1 MGLAGRTGEDCHCGL
16 TELTDPGHRPL
27 GNIRP
32 LPPLAPR
39 LPILG
44 EQRSGQRTMS
54 ARTHRG
60 PPENWAP
67 PFACLCCVSAVLGML
82 WSPVSLAFNLDVD
95 KLTVYSGPEG
105 SYFGYSLDFYIP
117 DARTAS
123 VLVGAPKAN
132 TSQPDIVEGGAVYY
146 CPWPA
151 ERSAQCKQIPFD
163 TTNNRKIRVNGTKEP
178 IEFKSNQWFG
188 ATVRA
193 HKGKVVAC
201 APLYHWRTL
210 KPNPAKDPVGTCY
223 VAIQNFSAYA
233 EHSPCRN
240 SNADPEGQ
248 GYCQAGFS
256 LDFYKNGDLIV
267 GGPGSFYWQGQVI
280 TVSVADIIANYSFKD
295 ILRKLAAEKQTD
307 VAPASYDDSYLGYSV
322 AAGEF
327 TGDSQQELVAGIPR
341 GAQNFGYV
349 SIINSTDM
357 TFIHNFT
364 GEQMASYFGYTV
376 VVSDVNNDGMDD
388 ILVGAPLFMER
399 EFESNPREV
408 GQVYLYLQVSAL
420 LFQDPQVLT
429 GTETFGR
436 FGSSV
441 AHLGDLNQDGYNDI
455 AIGVPFAGKDQRGKV
470 LIYNGNARGLH
481 SKPSQVLQGIWGSQ
495 TIPSGFG
502 FSLRGDADIDKN
514 DYPDLLVGAFGE
526 GKVAVYR
533 ARPVVTVDAQ
543 LLLHPMIINLENK
556 TCQIPEFPTPVAC
569 FSLRVCA
576 SIAGQS
582 ISNTVALMAEVQLD
596 FLKQKGAIKRTLFL
610 HNHQSH
616 LIFPFVMRQQKS
628 LHCQDFMVYLRDETE
643 FRDKLSPINISLN
656 YSLDDSTFEDG
667 LEVKPIL
674 NHYRENAVT
683 EQAHILVDCGEDN
696 LCVPDLRLS
705 ARPDK
710 QQIIIGDENHLMLII
725 NARNEGEGAYEAE
738 LFVMIPEEADYVG
751 IERNNK
757 GLRLLSCE
765 YKMENVTR
773 MVVCDLGNPMVTGTN
788 FSLGLRF
795 AVPRLE
801 KTNMSINFDLQI
813 RSSNKDNPDSNF
825 VSVQIN
831 VTAVAQVEIRG
842 VSHPPQIVLPIHNWE
857 PTEEPHKEE
866 EVGPLVEHIYELHNI
881 GPSTISDSILEVGWP
896 FSAREEFLLYVFH
909 LQTLGPLQCQ
919 TNPEINPQDIKPAA
933 SPEDTPELSAF
944 LRNATIP
951 HLVRKRD
958 VPVVQPHRQSPAKIL
973 NCTNIDCLQIS
984 CAVGRLGG
992 GESAVLKVRSRLW
1005 AHTFLQRK
1013 NDPYALASLV
1023 SFEVK
1028 KIPYK
1033 EQPAKLPAGS
1043 TAIKTSVIW
1052 ATPNVSFSIP
1062 LWVIILAILL
1072 GLLVLAILTLAL
1084 WKCGFFDRAR
1094 PPQDEM
1100 TDREQLTSDKTPEA

>member
-1 MGLAGRTGEDCHCGL
+1 
-16 TELTDPGHRPL
+16 
-27 GNIRP
+27 
-32 LPPLAPR
+32 
-39 LPILG
+39 
-44 EQRSGQRTMS
+44 MS

-240 SNADPEGQ
+240 SNVDPEGQ

-327 TGDSQQELVAGIPR
+327 TGDSLQELVAGIPR

-357 TFIHNFT
+357 TFIQNFT

-643 FRDKLSPINISLN
+643 FRDKLSPINVSLN

-674 NHYRENAVT
+674 NHYRENVVT

-710 QQIIIGDENHLMLII
+710 QEIIIGDENHLMLII

-857 PTEEPHKEE
+857 PAEEPHKEE

>member
-1 MGLAGRTGEDCHCGL
+1 
-16 TELTDPGHRPL
+16 
-27 GNIRP
+27 
-32 LPPLAPR
+32 
-39 LPILG
+39 
-44 EQRSGQRTMS
+44 
-54 ARTHRG
+54 
-60 PPENWAP
+60 
-67 PFACLCCVSAVLGML
+67 ML
-82 WSPVSLAFNLDVD
+82 WSPASLAFNLDVD
-95 KLTVYSGPEG
+95 KLTVYTGPEG

-151 ERSAQCKQIPFD
+151 EGSAQCKQIPFD

-178 IEFKSNQWFG
+178 VEFKSNQWFG
-188 ATVRA
+188 ATVRS

-223 VAIQNFSAYA
+223 VAVQNFSAYA

-280 TVSVADIIANYSFKD
+280 TVSIADIIANYSFKD
-295 ILRKLAAEKQTD
+295 ILRKLAGEKQTD

-357 TFIHNFT
+357 TFIQNFT

-388 ILVGAPLFMER
+388 ILIGAPLFMDR

-470 LIYNGNARGLH
+470 LIYNGNPKGLH
-481 SKPSQVLQGIWGSQ
+481 TKPSQVLQGMWDSQ

-514 DYPDLLVGAFGE
+514 DYPDLLVGAFGK

-543 LLLHPMIINLENK
+543 LLLHPVIINLENK

-569 FSLRVCA
+569 LTLRVCA

-582 ISNTVALMAEVQLD
+582 ISNTIVLVAEVQLD
-596 FLKQKGAIKRTLFL
+596 FLKQKGAVKRTLFL
-610 HNHQSH
+610 RNHQSH
-616 LIFPFVMRQQKS
+616 LTFPIVMAQQKS
-628 LHCQDFMVYLRDETE
+628 PHCRDFIVYLRDETE

-656 YSLDDSTFEDG
+656 YSLDDSTFKDG

-674 NHYRENAVT
+674 NHYRDNVVT
-683 EQAHILVDCGEDN
+683 EQ
-696 LCVPDLRLS
+696 
-705 ARPDK
+705 
-710 QQIIIGDENHLMLII
+710 
-725 NARNEGEGAYEAE
+725 
-738 LFVMIPEEADYVG
+738 
-751 IERNNK
+751 
-757 GLRLLSCE
+757 
-765 YKMENVTR
+765 
-773 MVVCDLGNPMVTGTN
+773 
-788 FSLGLRF
+788 
-795 AVPRLE
+795 
-801 KTNMSINFDLQI
+801 
-813 RSSNKDNPDSNF
+813 
-825 VSVQIN
+825 
-831 VTAVAQVEIRG
+831 
-842 VSHPPQIVLPIHNWE
+842 
-857 PTEEPHKEE
+857 
-866 EVGPLVEHIYELHNI
+866 
-881 GPSTISDSILEVGWP
+881 
-896 FSAREEFLLYVFH
+896 
-909 LQTLGPLQCQ
+909 
-919 TNPEINPQDIKPAA
+919 
-933 SPEDTPELSAF
+933 
-944 LRNATIP
+944 
-951 HLVRKRD
+951 
-958 VPVVQPHRQSPAKIL
+958 
-973 NCTNIDCLQIS
+973 
-984 CAVGRLGG
+984 
-992 GESAVLKVRSRLW
+992 
-1005 AHTFLQRK
+1005 
-1013 NDPYALASLV
+1013 
-1023 SFEVK
+1023 
-1028 KIPYK
+1028 
-1033 EQPAKLPAGS
+1033 
-1043 TAIKTSVIW
+1043 
-1052 ATPNVSFSIP
+1052 
-1062 LWVIILAILL
+1062 
-1072 GLLVLAILTLAL
+1072 
-1084 WKCGFFDRAR
+1084 
-1094 PPQDEM
+1094 
-1100 TDREQLTSDKTPEA
+1100 

>member
-1 MGLAGRTGEDCHCGL
+1 
-16 TELTDPGHRPL
+16 
-27 GNIRP
+27 
-32 LPPLAPR
+32 
-39 LPILG
+39 
-44 EQRSGQRTMS
+44 
-54 ARTHRG
+54 
-60 PPENWAP
+60 
-67 PFACLCCVSAVLGML
+67 ML

-495 TIPSGFG
+495 SIPSGFG

-674 NHYRENAVT
+674 NHYRENVVT

-710 QQIIIGDENHLMLII
+710 EQIIIGDENHLMLII

-738 LFVMIPEEADYVG
+738 LFVMIPKEADYVG

-857 PTEEPHKEE
+857 PAEEPHKEE

>member
-1 MGLAGRTGEDCHCGL
+1 
-16 TELTDPGHRPL
+16 PV
-27 GNIRP
+27 
-32 LPPLAPR
+32 PPP
-39 LPILG
+39 
-44 EQRSGQRTMS
+44 S
-54 ARTHRG
+54 RG
-60 PPENWAP
+60 PVPLQPPAP
-67 PFACLCCVSAVLGML
+67 SLPCHAGCALSDFLQPFC
-82 WSPVSLAFNLDVD
+82 
-95 KLTVYSGPEG
+95 
-105 SYFGYSLDFYIP
+105 
-117 DARTAS
+117 RAS

-151 ERSAQCKQIPFD
+151 EGSAQCRQIPFD

-188 ATVRA
+188 ATVKA

-210 KPNPAKDPVGTCY
+210 KPTPEKDPVGTCY

-233 EHSPCRN
+233 EFSPCRN

-256 LDFYKNGDLIV
+256 LDFYKNGDLIL

-280 TVSVADIIANYSFKD
+280 TASVADIIANYSFKD
-295 ILRKLAAEKQTD
+295 ILRKLAGEKQTE
-307 VAPASYDDSYLGYSV
+307 VAPASYDDSYL
-322 AAGEF
+322 
-327 TGDSQQELVAGIPR
+327 ELVAGVPR

-357 TFIHNFT
+357 TFIQNFT

-376 VVSDVNNDGMDD
+376 VISDVNSDGLDD
-388 ILVGAPLFMER
+388 VLVGAPLFMER

-408 GQVYLYLQVSAL
+408 GQIYLYLQVSSL
-420 LFQDPQVLT
+420 LFRDPQILT

-436 FGSSV
+436 FGSAM

-470 LIYNGNARGLH
+470 LIYNGNKGGLNT
-481 SKPSQVLQGIWGSQ
+481 KPSQVLQGVWASQ
-495 TIPSGFG
+495 AVPSGFG
-502 FSLRGDADIDKN
+502 FTLRGDSDIDKN
-514 DYPDLLVGAFGE
+514 DYPDLIVGAFGT

-533 ARPVVTVDAQ
+533 ARPIVTVDAQ
-543 LLLHPMIINLENK
+543 LLLNPVIINLENK
-556 TCQIPEFPTPVAC
+556 TCQIPDSMTSTAC

-576 SIAGQS
+576 SVRGQS
-582 ISNTVALMAEVQLD
+582 ISNTIVLMAEVQLD
-596 FLKQKGAIKRTLFL
+596 SLKQKGAIKRTLFL
-610 HNHQSH
+610 DNHQAH
-616 LIFPFVMRQQKS
+616 RVFPLVIKQQKS
-628 LHCQDFMVYLRDETE
+628 HQCQDFIVYLRDETE

-656 YSLDDSTFEDG
+656 YSLDESTFKEG

-674 NHYRENAVT
+674 NYYRENVVS

-696 LCVPDLRLS
+696 LCVPDLKLS

-710 QQIIIGDENHLMLII
+710 HQVIIGDENHLMLII

-757 GLRLLSCE
+757 GFRPLSCE

-773 MVVCDLGNPMVTGTN
+773 MVVCDLGNPMVSGTN
-788 FSLGLRF
+788 YSLGLRF

-813 RSSNKDNPDSNF
+813 RSSNKDNPDSNS
-825 VSVQIN
+825 VSLQIN
-831 VTAVAQVEIRG
+831 ITAVAQVEIRG

-857 PTEEPHKEE
+857 PEEEPRKEE

-881 GPSTISDSILEVGWP
+881 GPSTISDTILEVGWP
-896 FSAREEFLLYVFH
+896 FSARDEFLLYIFH
-909 LQTLGPLQCQ
+909 IQTLGPLQCQ
-919 TNPEINPQDIKPAA
+919 TNPDINPQDLKPAA

-944 LRNATIP
+944 LRNSTIP
-951 HLVRKRD
+951 HLVRRRD
-958 VPVVQPHRQSPAKIL
+958 VPVVEFHRQSPAKIL
-973 NCTNIDCLQIS
+973 NCTNIECLQIS
-984 CAVGRLGG
+984 CAVGRLEG

-1023 SFEVK
+1023 FFEVK
-1028 KIPYK
+1028 KMPYK
-1033 EQPAKLPAGS
+1033 DRPAKLPEGS
-1043 TAIKTSVIW
+1043 MAIKTSVIW

-1094 PPQDEM
+1094 PPQEDM
-1100 TDREQLTSDKTPEA
+1100 TDREQLTNDKTSEA

>member
-1 MGLAGRTGEDCHCGL
+1 
-16 TELTDPGHRPL
+16 
-27 GNIRP
+27 
-32 LPPLAPR
+32 
-39 LPILG
+39 
-44 EQRSGQRTMS
+44 MS
-54 ARTHRG
+54 AGTHRG
-60 PPENWAP
+60 SPGNRVPQ
-67 PFACLCCVSAVLGML
+67 FARLCCISAALVML

-95 KLTVYSGPEG
+95 KLTVYTGPEG

-151 ERSAQCKQIPFD
+151 EGSTQCKQIPFD

-280 TVSVADIIANYSFKD
+280 TVSIADIIANYSFKD
-295 ILRKLAAEKQTD
+295 ILRKLAGEKQTD
-307 VAPASYDDSYLGYSV
+307 VAPASYDDSYL
-322 AAGEF
+322 
-327 TGDSQQELVAGIPR
+327 ELVAGIPR

-357 TFIHNFT
+357 TFIQNFT

-376 VVSDVNNDGMDD
+376 VVSDVNNDGLDD
-388 ILVGAPLFMER
+388 ILVGAPLFMDR
-399 EFESNPREV
+399 EFESNPKEV

-429 GTETFGR
+429 GTEIFGR

-470 LIYNGNARGLH
+470 LIYNGNSKGLH
-481 SKPSQVLQGIWGSQ
+481 TRPSQVLQGIWESQ

-514 DYPDLLVGAFGE
+514 DYPDLLVGAFGK

-576 SIAGQS
+576 SVAGQS
-582 ISNTVALMAEVQLD
+582 ISNTIALVAEVQLD

-616 LIFPFVMRQQKS
+616 LTFPFVIKQQKS
-628 LHCQDFMVYLRDETE
+628 IHCQDFIVYLRDETE
-643 FRDKLSPINISLN
+643 FRDKLSPINVSLN
-656 YSLDDSTFEDG
+656 YSLDDSTFKDG

-674 NHYRENAVT
+674 NHYRDNVVT
-683 EQAHILVDCGEDN
+683 QQAHILVDCGEDN
-696 LCVPDLRLS
+696 LCVPDLKLS

-710 QQIIIGDENHLMLII
+710 HQIIIGDENHLMLII

-751 IERNNK
+751 IERNIK
-757 GLRLLSCE
+757 GLRPLSCE

-801 KTNMSINFDLQI
+801 KTNTSINFDLQV

-825 VSVQIN
+825 VSLHIN
-831 VTAVAQVEIRG
+831 ITAVAQVEIRG

-857 PTEEPHKEE
+857 PEEEPHKEE

-881 GPSTISDSILEVGWP
+881 GPSTISDTILEVGWP
-896 FSAREEFLLYVFH
+896 FSARDEFLLYIFH
-909 LQTLGPLQCQ
+909 LQTLGPLRCQ

-958 VPVVQPHRQSPAKIL
+958 VPVVQLHRQSPAKIL
-973 NCTNIDCLQIS
+973 NCTNIECLQIS

-1023 SFEVK
+1023 SFAVK
-1028 KIPYK
+1028 KMPYK
-1033 EQPAKLPAGS
+1033 DQPATLPTGS
-1043 TAIKTSVIW
+1043 IAIKTSVIW

>member
-1 MGLAGRTGEDCHCGL
+1 MSARARCGLAGSRAQ
-16 TELTDPGHRPL
+16 
-27 GNIRP
+27 
-32 LPPLAPR
+32 PLAP
-39 LPILG
+39 LWCF
-44 EQRSGQRTMS
+44 S
-54 ARTHRG
+54 A
-60 PPENWAP
+60 A
-67 PFACLCCVSAVLGML
+67 LGML
-82 WSPVSLAFNLDVD
+82 WSPVSQAFNLDVER
-95 KLTVYSGPEG
+95 LTVYSGPDD
-105 SYFGYSLDFYIP
+105 SYFGYAVDFYIP

-151 ERSAQCKQIPFD
+151 EGSAQCKQIPFD

-188 ATVRA
+188 AAVRA
-193 HKGKVVAC
+193 HRGNVVAC

-210 KPNPAKDPVGTCY
+210 KPTSEKDPVGTCY

-233 EHSPCRN
+233 EYSPCRN

-280 TVSVADIIANYSFKD
+280 TASIADIIANYSFKD
-295 ILRKLAAEKQTD
+295 ILRKLAREKQTD

-357 TFIHNFT
+357 TFIQNFT

-376 VVSDVNNDGMDD
+376 TVSDVNNDGMDD
-388 ILVGAPLFMER
+388 ILIGAPIFMER
-399 EFESNPREV
+399 EFESNPKEV
-408 GQVYLYLQVSAL
+408 GRVYLYLQSSPLIFRDA
-420 LFQDPQVLT
+420 QVLT
-429 GTETFGR
+429 GTKVFGR
-436 FGSSV
+436 FGSAV

-455 AIGVPFAGKDQRGKV
+455 AIGAPFAGKDQQGKV
-470 LIYNGNARGLH
+470 LIYNGNKDGLNI
-481 SKPSQVLQGIWGSQ
+481 KPSQILQGAWASQ
-495 TIPSGFG
+495 AVPSGFG
-502 FSLRGDADIDKN
+502 FTLRGDSDIDKN
-514 DYPDLLVGAFGE
+514 DYPDLLVGAFGT
-526 GKVAVYR
+526 GKVVVYR

-543 LLLHPMIINLENK
+543 LLLNPVIINLENK
-556 TCQIPEFPTPVAC
+556 TCQIPDSMTSVAC
-569 FSLRVCA
+569 FAVTVCA
-576 SIAGQS
+576 SVAGQS
-582 ISNTVALMAEVQLD
+582 ISNTIALTAEVQLD
-596 FLKQKGAIKRTLFL
+596 SLKQKGAIKRTLFL
-610 HNHQSH
+610 DNHQSH
-616 LIFPFVMRQQKS
+616 LIFPLVIRRQKALQ
-628 LHCQDFMVYLRDETE
+628 CQDLIVYLRDETE

-656 YSLDDSTFEDG
+656 YSLDESIFKEG
-667 LEVKPIL
+667 LAVKPIL
-674 NHYRENAVT
+674 NYYRVNAVS

-696 LCVPDLRLS
+696 ICIPVLKLS

-710 QQIIIGDENHLMLII
+710 DQVIIGDENHLMLII

-751 IERNNK
+751 IERSNK
-757 GLRLLSCE
+757 I
-765 YKMENVTR
+765 
-773 MVVCDLGNPMVTGTN
+773 
-788 FSLGLRF
+788 SLGLRF

-801 KTNMSINFDLQI
+801 KTNVSINFDLQI

-825 VSVQIN
+825 VSLQIN
-831 VTAVAQVEIRG
+831 ITAVAQVEIRG

-857 PTEEPHKEE
+857 PEEEPHREE
-866 EVGPLVEHIYELHNI
+866 EVGPLVEHIYEMHNT
-881 GPSTISDSILEVGWP
+881 GPSTISETLLEVGWP
-896 FSAREEFLLYVFH
+896 FSSRGEFLLYIFH
-909 LQTLGPLQCQ
+909 IQTLGPLRCQ
-919 TNPEINPQDIKPAA
+919 TNPDINPQDIKPAA
-933 SPEDTPELSAF
+933 SPEDTSELSAF
-944 LRNATIP
+944 LRNSTIP
-951 HLVRKRD
+951 HLVKKRD
-958 VPVVQPHRQSPAKIL
+958 VPVMELHRQSPAKIL
-973 NCTNIDCLQIS
+973 NCTNIKCLQIS
-984 CAVGRLGG
+984 CVVGRLEG
-992 GESAVLKVRSRLW
+992 GESAVLKIRSRLW
-1005 AHTFLQRK
+1005 AQTFLQRK
-1013 NDPYALASLV
+1013 NNPYSLASLV

-1028 KIPYK
+1028 KMPYK
-1033 EQPAKLPAGS
+1033 DQPVKLPRGS
-1043 TAIKTSVIW
+1043 MAIKTSVIW

-1094 PPQDEM
+1094 PPQDDT
-1100 TDREQLTSDKTPEA
+1100 TDREQLTNDKTPDA

>member
-1 MGLAGRTGEDCHCGL
+1 MSAGARRGPRGS
-16 TELTDPGHRPL
+16 RAQ
-27 GNIRP
+27 
-32 LPPLAPR
+32 PLAP
-39 LPILG
+39 L
-44 EQRSGQRTMS
+44 
-54 ARTHRG
+54 
-60 PPENWAP
+60 W
-67 PFACLCCVSAVLGML
+67 CVSAALGTML
-82 WSPVSLAFNLDVD
+82 WSPASQAFNLDVD
-95 KLTVYSGPEG
+95 KPTVYSGPEG
-105 SYFGYSLDFYIP
+105 SYFGYAVDFHTP

-151 ERSAQCKQIPFD
+151 EGSARCKQIPFD

-188 ATVRA
+188 ATVKA

-210 KPNPAKDPVGTCY
+210 KPTPAKDPVGTCY

-233 EHSPCRN
+233 EYSPCRN

-256 LDFYKNGDLIV
+256 LEFYKNGDLIV

-280 TVSVADIIANYSFKD
+280 TASIADIIANYSFKD
-295 ILRKLAAEKQTD
+295 ILRKLAGEKQTE
-307 VAPASYDDSYLGYSV
+307 VAPASYDDTYL
-322 AAGEF
+322 
-327 TGDSQQELVAGIPR
+327 ELVAGVPR

-357 TFIHNFT
+357 TFIQNFT

-376 VVSDVNNDGMDD
+376 IVSDVNNDGMDD

-408 GQVYLYLQVSAL
+408 GQIHLYLQVSS
-420 LFQDPQVLT
+420 LFFRDPQVLT

-436 FGSSV
+436 FGSAV

-470 LIYNGNARGLH
+470 LIYNGNKDGLNT
-481 SKPSQVLQGIWGSQ
+481 KPSQILQGVWASQ
-495 TIPSGFG
+495 AVPSGFG
-502 FSLRGDADIDKN
+502 FTLRGDSDIDKN
-514 DYPDLLVGAFGE
+514 DYPDLIVGAFGT

-533 ARPVVTVDAQ
+533 ARPVITVDAK

-556 TCQIPEFPTPVAC
+556 TCQIPDSMISAAC

-576 SIAGQS
+576 SVAGQS
-582 ISNTVALMAEVQLD
+582 IPNTIAMVAEVQLD
-596 FLKQKGAIKRTLFL
+596 SLKQKGAIKRTLFL
-610 HNHQSH
+610 NNHQSH
-616 LIFPFVMRQQKS
+616 HVFPLVIKRQKPLQ
-628 LHCQDFMVYLRDETE
+628 CQDFIVYLRDETE

-656 YSLDDSTFEDG
+656 YSLNESAFKEG
-667 LEVKPIL
+667 LGVKPIL
-674 NHYRENAVT
+674 NYYRENVVS

-696 LCVPDLRLS
+696 LCVPDLKLS

-710 QQIIIGDENHLMLII
+710 HQVIIGDENHLMLII

-757 GLRLLSCE
+757 ELRPLSCE

-773 MVVCDLGNPMVTGTN
+773 MVVCDLGNPMVAGTN
-788 FSLGLRF
+788 YSLGLRF

-801 KTNMSINFDLQI
+801 KTNMSINFNLQI

-825 VSVQIN
+825 VSLQIN
-831 VTAVAQVEIRG
+831 ITAVAQVEIRG
-842 VSHPPQIVLPIHNWE
+842 VSHPPQIVVPFHNWE
-857 PTEEPHKEE
+857 PEEEPRKEE

-881 GPSTISDSILEVGWP
+881 GPSAISDTILEVGWP
-896 FSAREEFLLYVFH
+896 FAARDEFLLYIFH
-909 LQTLGPLQCQ
+909 IQTLGPLQCQ
-919 TNPEINPQDIKPAA
+919 TNPDINPQDIKPAA
-933 SPEDTPELSAF
+933 SPDDTPELSAF
-944 LRNATIP
+944 LRNFTIP
-951 HLVRKRD
+951 HLIRKRD
-958 VPVVQPHRQSPAKIL
+958 APVFEFHRQSPAKIL
-973 NCTNIDCLQIS
+973 NCTNIECLQIS
-984 CAVGRLGG
+984 CAVGRLEG

-1005 AHTFLQRK
+1005 AQTFLQRK
-1013 NDPYALASLV
+1013 NDPYALVSLV

-1028 KIPYK
+1028 KMPYK
-1033 EQPAKLPAGS
+1033 DQPAKLPEGS
-1043 TAIKTSVIW
+1043 IAIKTSVIW
-1052 ATPNVSFSIP
+1052 ATPNVSFLIP

-1072 GLLVLAILTLAL
+1072 GLLVLALLTLAL

-1100 TDREQLTSDKTPEA
+1100 TDREQLTSNKTPEA

>member
-1 MGLAGRTGEDCHCGL
+1 
-16 TELTDPGHRPL
+16 
-27 GNIRP
+27 
-32 LPPLAPR
+32 
-39 LPILG
+39 
-44 EQRSGQRTMS
+44 MS
-54 ARTHRG
+54 AGTHRG
-60 PPENWAP
+60 SPGNRVPQ
-67 PFACLCCVSAVLGML
+67 FARLCCISAALVML

-95 KLTVYSGPEG
+95 KLTVYTGPEG

-151 ERSAQCKQIPFD
+151 EGSTQCKQIPFD

-280 TVSVADIIANYSFKD
+280 TVSIADIIANYSFKD
-295 ILRKLAAEKQTD
+295 ILRKLAGEKQTD
-307 VAPASYDDSYLGYSV
+307 VAPASYDDSYL
-322 AAGEF
+322 
-327 TGDSQQELVAGIPR
+327 ELVAGIPR

-357 TFIHNFT
+357 TFIQNFT

-376 VVSDVNNDGMDD
+376 VVSDVNNDGLDD
-388 ILVGAPLFMER
+388 ILVGAPLFMDR
-399 EFESNPREV
+399 EFESNPKEV

-470 LIYNGNARGLH
+470 LIYNGNSKGLH
-481 SKPSQVLQGIWGSQ
+481 TRPSQVLQGIWESQ

-514 DYPDLLVGAFGE
+514 DYPDLLVGAFGK

-576 SIAGQS
+576 SVAGQS
-582 ISNTVALMAEVQLD
+582 ISNTIALVAEVQLD

-616 LIFPFVMRQQKS
+616 LTFPFVIKQQKS
-628 LHCQDFMVYLRDETE
+628 IHCQDFIVYLRDETE
-643 FRDKLSPINISLN
+643 FRDKLSPINVSLN
-656 YSLDDSTFEDG
+656 YSLDDSTFKDG

-674 NHYRENAVT
+674 NHYRDNVVT
-683 EQAHILVDCGEDN
+683 QQAHILVDCGEDN
-696 LCVPDLRLS
+696 LCVPDLKLS

-710 QQIIIGDENHLMLII
+710 HQIIIGDENHLMLII

-751 IERNNK
+751 IERNIK
-757 GLRLLSCE
+757 GLRPLSCE

-801 KTNMSINFDLQI
+801 KTNTSINFDLQV

-825 VSVQIN
+825 VSLHIN
-831 VTAVAQVEIRG
+831 ITAVAQVEIRG

-857 PTEEPHKEE
+857 PEEEPHKEE

-881 GPSTISDSILEVGWP
+881 GPSTISDTILEVGWP
-896 FSAREEFLLYVFH
+896 FSARDEFLLYIFH
-909 LQTLGPLQCQ
+909 LQTLGPLRCQ

-958 VPVVQPHRQSPAKIL
+958 VPVVQLHRQSPAKIL
-973 NCTNIDCLQIS
+973 NCTNIECLQIS

-1023 SFEVK
+1023 SFAVK
-1028 KIPYK
+1028 KMPYK
-1033 EQPAKLPAGS
+1033 DQPATLPTGS
-1043 TAIKTSVIW
+1043 IAIKTSVIW

>member
-1 MGLAGRTGEDCHCGL
+1 MM
-16 TELTDPGHRPL
+16 
-27 GNIRP
+27 NI
-32 LPPLAPR
+32 
-39 LPILG
+39 
-44 EQRSGQRTMS
+44 
-54 ARTHRG
+54 
-60 PPENWAP
+60 
-67 PFACLCCVSAVLGML
+67 FV
-82 WSPVSLAFNLDVD
+82 
-95 KLTVYSGPEG
+95 
-105 SYFGYSLDFYIP
+105 
-117 DARTAS
+117 
-123 VLVGAPKAN
+123 
-132 TSQPDIVEGGAVYY
+132 
-146 CPWPA
+146 
-151 ERSAQCKQIPFD
+151 
-163 TTNNRKIRVNGTKEP
+163 
-178 IEFKSNQWFG
+178 
-188 ATVRA
+188 
-193 HKGKVVAC
+193 
-201 APLYHWRTL
+201 
-210 KPNPAKDPVGTCY
+210 
-223 VAIQNFSAYA
+223 
-233 EHSPCRN
+233 
-240 SNADPEGQ
+240 
-248 GYCQAGFS
+248 
-256 LDFYKNGDLIV
+256 
-267 GGPGSFYWQGQVI
+267 
-280 TVSVADIIANYSFKD
+280 
-295 ILRKLAAEKQTD
+295 
-307 VAPASYDDSYLGYSV
+307 
-322 AAGEF
+322 
-327 TGDSQQELVAGIPR
+327 
-341 GAQNFGYV
+341 
-349 SIINSTDM
+349 
-357 TFIHNFT
+357 
-364 GEQMASYFGYTV
+364 
-376 VVSDVNNDGMDD
+376 
-388 ILVGAPLFMER
+388 
-399 EFESNPREV
+399 
-408 GQVYLYLQVSAL
+408 
-420 LFQDPQVLT
+420 
-429 GTETFGR
+429 
-436 FGSSV
+436 
-441 AHLGDLNQDGYNDI
+441 
-455 AIGVPFAGKDQRGKV
+455 
-470 LIYNGNARGLH
+470 
-481 SKPSQVLQGIWGSQ
+481 
-495 TIPSGFG
+495 
-502 FSLRGDADIDKN
+502 
-514 DYPDLLVGAFGE
+514 DLLVGAFGK

-569 FSLRVCA
+569 FSVRVCA

-582 ISNTVALMAEVQLD
+582 ISNTIALLAEVQLD

-616 LIFPFVMRQQKS
+616 FTFPFVMKQQKS

-656 YSLDDSTFEDG
+656 YSLDDSTFKDS

-674 NHYRENAVT
+674 NHYRDNVVT

-696 LCVPDLRLS
+696 LCVPDLKLS

-710 QQIIIGDENHLMLII
+710 HQIIIGDENHLMLII

-738 LFVMIPEEADYVG
+738 LFVIIPEEADYVG

-757 GLRLLSCE
+757 GLRPLSCE

-825 VSVQIN
+825 ERVQIN
-831 VTAVAQVEIRG
+831 ITAIAQVEIRG

-857 PTEEPHKEE
+857 PEKKPHKEE

-881 GPSTISDSILEVGWP
+881 GPSTISDSILDVGWP
-896 FSAREEFLLYVFH
+896 FSARDEFLLYIFH

-958 VPVVQPHRQSPAKIL
+958 VPVVQLHRQSPARIL

-1005 AHTFLQRK
+1005 AHTFLKEISVEETSQEQLVKTLKRK
-1013 NDPYALASLV
+1013 NDHYALASLV

-1028 KIPYK
+1028 KMPYK

-1043 TAIKTSVIW
+1043 TAVKTSVIW

>member
-1 MGLAGRTGEDCHCGL
+1 
-16 TELTDPGHRPL
+16 
-27 GNIRP
+27 
-32 LPPLAPR
+32 
-39 LPILG
+39 
-44 EQRSGQRTMS
+44 MS
-54 ARTHRG
+54 AGTHRR
-60 PPENWAP
+60 PPGNRAP
-67 PFACLCCVSAVLGML
+67 PFARLCCVSAALWML
-82 WSPVSLAFNLDVD
+82 WSPASLAFNLDVD
-95 KLTVYSGPEG
+95 KLTVYTGPEG

-151 ERSAQCKQIPFD
+151 EGSAQCKQIPFD

-295 ILRKLAAEKQTD
+295 ILRKLAGEKQTD

-357 TFIHNFT
+357 TFIQNFT

-388 ILVGAPLFMER
+388 ILIGAPLFMDR

-455 AIGVPFAGKDQRGKV
+455 AIGVPFAGKDQRG
-470 LIYNGNARGLH
+470 
-481 SKPSQVLQGIWGSQ
+481 
-495 TIPSGFG
+495 
-502 FSLRGDADIDKN
+502 
-514 DYPDLLVGAFGE
+514 AFGK

-556 TCQIPEFPTPVAC
+556 TCLIPELPTPVAC

-582 ISNTVALMAEVQLD
+582 LSNTIALVAEVQLD

-616 LIFPFVMRQQKS
+616 LTFPIVMKQQKS
-628 LHCQDFMVYLRDETE
+628 PHCRDFIVYLRDETE

-656 YSLDDSTFEDG
+656 YSLDDSTFKDG

-674 NHYRENAVT
+674 NHYRDNVVT

-696 LCVPDLRLS
+696 LCVPDLKLS

-710 QQIIIGDENHLMLII
+710 HQIIIGDENHLMLII

-751 IERNNK
+751 VERNHK
-757 GLRLLSCE
+757 GLRPLSCE

-801 KTNMSINFDLQI
+801 KTNTSINFDLQV

-825 VSVQIN
+825 VSLQIN
-831 VTAVAQVEIRG
+831 ITAVAQVEIRG

-857 PTEEPHKEE
+857 PQEEPHKEE

-881 GPSTISDSILEVGWP
+881 GPSTISDTILEVGWP
-896 FSAREEFLLYVFH
+896 FSARDEFLLYIFH
-909 LQTLGPLQCQ
+909 LQTLGPLRCQ

-958 VPVVQPHRQSPAKIL
+958 VPVVQLHRQSPAKIL
-973 NCTNIDCLQIS
+973 NCTNIECLQIS
-984 CAVGRLGG
+984 CAVGQLAG

-1023 SFEVK
+1023 SFAVK
-1028 KIPYK
+1028 KMPYK
-1033 EQPAKLPAGS
+1033 DQPATLPTGS
-1043 TAIKTSVIW
+1043 IAIKTSVIW

>member
-1 MGLAGRTGEDCHCGL
+1 MSPRASCG
-16 TELTDPGHRPL
+16 
-27 GNIRP
+27 
-32 LPPLAPR
+32 PR
-39 LPILG
+39 G
-44 EQRSGQRTMS
+44 SR
-54 ARTHRG
+54 
-60 PPENWAP
+60 AP
-67 PFACLCCVSAVLGML
+67 PIASVCCAAAALGML
-82 WSPVSLAFNLDVD
+82 LWSSASQAFNLDVE

-105 SYFGYSLDFYIP
+105 SYFGYAVDFYIP
-117 DARTAS
+117 DAHTAS

-132 TSQPDIVEGGAVYY
+132 TSQPNIVEGGAVYY

-151 ERSAQCKQIPFD
+151 EGSAQCRQIPFD

-188 ATVRA
+188 ATVKA
-193 HKGKVVAC
+193 HRGKVVAC

-210 KPNPAKDPVGTCY
+210 KPTPEKDPVGTCY

-233 EHSPCRN
+233 EFSPCRN

-280 TVSVADIIANYSFKD
+280 TASVADIIANYSFKD
-295 ILRKLAAEKQTD
+295 ILRKLAGEKQTE

-327 TGDSQQELVAGIPR
+327 TGDSQQELVAGVPR

-357 TFIHNFT
+357 TFIQNFT

-376 VVSDVNNDGMDD
+376 VISDVNSDGLDD
-388 ILVGAPLFMER
+388 VLVGAPLFMER

-408 GQVYLYLQVSAL
+408 GQIYLYLQVSSL
-420 LFQDPQVLT
+420 LFRDPQILT

-436 FGSSV
+436 FGSAM

-455 AIGVPFAGKDQRGKV
+455 AISVPFAGKDQRGQV
-470 LIYNGNARGLH
+470 LIYNGNKGGLNT
-481 SKPSQVLQGIWGSQ
+481 KPSQVLQGVWASQ
-495 TIPSGFG
+495 AVPSGFG
-502 FSLRGDADIDKN
+502 FTLRGDSDIDKN
-514 DYPDLLVGAFGE
+514 DYPDLIVGAFGT

-543 LLLHPMIINLENK
+543 LLLNPVIISLENK
-556 TCQIPEFPTPVAC
+556 TCQIPDAMTSAAC

-576 SIAGQS
+576 SVRGQS
-582 ISNTVALMAEVQLD
+582 ISNTIVLMADVQLD
-596 FLKQKGAIKRTLFL
+596 SLKQKGAIKRTLFL
-610 HNHQSH
+610 DNHQAH
-616 LIFPFVMRQQKS
+616 RVFPLVIKRQKS
-628 LHCQDFMVYLRDETE
+628 HQCQDFIVYLRDETE

-656 YSLDDSTFEDG
+656 YSLDESTFKEG

-674 NHYRENAVT
+674 NYYRENVVS

-696 LCVPDLRLS
+696 LCVPELKLS

-710 QQIIIGDENHLMLII
+710 HQVIIGDENHLMLII

-757 GLRLLSCE
+757 GFRPPSCE

-773 MVVCDLGNPMVTGTN
+773 MVVCDLGNPMVSGTN
-788 FSLGLRF
+788 YSLGLRF

-813 RSSNKDNPDSNF
+813 R
-825 VSVQIN
+825 
-831 VTAVAQVEIRG
+831 R

-857 PTEEPHKEE
+857 PEEEPRKEE

-881 GPSTISDSILEVGWP
+881 GPSTINDTILEVGWP
-896 FSAREEFLLYVFH
+896 FSARDEFLLYIFH
-909 LQTLGPLQCQ
+909 IQTLGPLQCQ
-919 TNPEINPQDIKPAA
+919 TNPDINPRDLKPAA

-944 LRNATIP
+944 LRNSTIP

-958 VPVVQPHRQSPAKIL
+958 VPVVEFHRQSPAKIL
-973 NCTNIDCLQIS
+973 NCTNIECLQIS
-984 CAVGRLGG
+984 CAVGRLEG

-1028 KIPYK
+1028 KMPYK
-1033 EQPAKLPAGS
+1033 DQPAKLPEGS
-1043 TAIKTSVIW
+1043 MAIKTSVIW

-1094 PPQDEM
+1094 PPQEDM
-1100 TDREQLTSDKTPEA
+1100 TDREQLTNDKTSEA

>member
-1 MGLAGRTGEDCHCGL
+1 MS
-16 TELTDPGHRPL
+16 PG
-27 GNIRP
+27 
-32 LPPLAPR
+32 A
-39 LPILG
+39 
-44 EQRSGQRTMS
+44 S
-54 ARTHRG
+54 RG
-60 PPENWAP
+60 PWGSRTPLIAP
-67 PFACLCCVSAVLGML
+67 LCCAAAALGMMM
-82 WSPVSLAFNLDVD
+82 WSPASQAFNLDVE

-105 SYFGYSLDFYIP
+105 SYFGYAVDFHIP
-117 DARTAS
+117 DTRTAS

-151 ERSAQCKQIPFD
+151 EGSAQCRQIPFD
-163 TTNNRKIRVNGTKEP
+163 TTNNRKIRVNGTKEH

-188 ATVRA
+188 ATVKA

-210 KPNPAKDPVGTCY
+210 KPTPEKDPVGTCY

-233 EHSPCRN
+233 EFSPCRN

-280 TVSVADIIANYSFKD
+280 TASVADIIANYSFKD
-295 ILRKLAAEKQTD
+295 ILRKLAGEKQTE

-327 TGDSQQELVAGIPR
+327 TGDSQQELVAGVPR

-357 TFIHNFT
+357 TFIQNFT
-364 GEQMASYFGYTV
+364 GEQMASYFGYTI
-376 VVSDVNNDGMDD
+376 VVSDVNSDGLDD
-388 ILVGAPLFMER
+388 VLVGAPLFMER

-408 GQVYLYLQVSAL
+408 GQIYLYLQVSSL
-420 LFQDPQVLT
+420 LFRDPQILT

-436 FGSSV
+436 FGSAM

-470 LIYNGNARGLH
+470 LIYNGNKDGLNT
-481 SKPSQVLQGIWGSQ
+481 KPSQILQGVWASHAV
-495 TIPSGFG
+495 PSGFG
-502 FSLRGDADIDKN
+502 FTLRGDSDIDKN
-514 DYPDLLVGAFGE
+514 DYPDLIVGAFGT

-543 LLLHPMIINLENK
+543 LLLHPMIVNLENK
-556 TCQIPEFPTPVAC
+556 TCQIPDSVTFAAC

-576 SIAGQS
+576 SVAGQS
-582 ISNTVALMAEVQLD
+582 ISNTIVLMAEVQLD
-596 FLKQKGAIKRTLFL
+596 SLKQKGAIKRTLFL
-610 HNHQSH
+610 DNHQAH
-616 LIFPFVMRQQKS
+616 RVFPLVIKGQKS
-628 LHCQDFMVYLRDETE
+628 HQCRDFIVYLRDETE

-656 YSLDDSTFEDG
+656 YSLDESTFKEG

-674 NHYRENAVT
+674 NYYRENVVS

-696 LCVPDLRLS
+696 LCVPDLKLS

-710 QQIIIGDENHLMLII
+710 HQVIIGDENHLMLII

-757 GLRLLSCE
+757 GFRPLSCE

-773 MVVCDLGNPMVTGTN
+773 MVVCDLGNPMVSGTN
-788 FSLGLRF
+788 YSLGLRF

-825 VSVQIN
+825 VSLQIN
-831 VTAVAQVEIRG
+831 ITAVAQVEIRG

-857 PTEEPHKEE
+857 PEEEPHKEE

-881 GPSTISDSILEVGWP
+881 GPSTISDTILEVGWP
-896 FSAREEFLLYVFH
+896 FSARDEFLLYIFH
-909 LQTLGPLQCQ
+909 IQTLGPLQCQ
-919 TNPEINPQDIKPAA
+919 TNPNINPQDIKPAA
-933 SPEDTPELSAF
+933 SPEHTPELSAF
-944 LRNATIP
+944 LRNSTIP

-958 VPVVQPHRQSPAKIL
+958 VPVVEFHRQSPAKIL
-973 NCTNIDCLQIS
+973 NCTNIECLQIS
-984 CAVGRLGG
+984 CAVGRLEG

-1028 KIPYK
+1028 KMPYK
-1033 EQPAKLPAGS
+1033 DQPAKLPEGS
-1043 TAIKTSVIW
+1043 IAIKTSVIW

-1094 PPQDEM
+1094 PPQEDM
-1100 TDREQLTSDKTPEA
+1100 TDKEQLTNDKTPEA

>member
-1 MGLAGRTGEDCHCGL
+1 
-16 TELTDPGHRPL
+16 
-27 GNIRP
+27 
-32 LPPLAPR
+32 
-39 LPILG
+39 
-44 EQRSGQRTMS
+44 
-54 ARTHRG
+54 
-60 PPENWAP
+60 
-67 PFACLCCVSAVLGML
+67 ML

-582 ISNTVALMAEVQLD
+582 ISNTVALMTEVQLD

-656 YSLDDSTFEDG
+656 YSLHDSTFEDG

-674 NHYRENAVT
+674 NHYRENVVT

-831 VTAVAQVEIRG
+831 VTAVTQVEIRG

-857 PTEEPHKEE
+857 PAEEPHKEE

>member
-1 MGLAGRTGEDCHCGL
+1 
-16 TELTDPGHRPL
+16 
-27 GNIRP
+27 
-32 LPPLAPR
+32 
-39 LPILG
+39 
-44 EQRSGQRTMS
+44 
-54 ARTHRG
+54 
-60 PPENWAP
+60 
-67 PFACLCCVSAVLGML
+67 ML

-495 TIPSGFG
+495 SIPSGFG

-674 NHYRENAVT
+674 NHYRENVVT

-710 QQIIIGDENHLMLII
+710 EQIIIGDENHLMLII

-801 KTNMSINFDLQI
+801 KTNKSINFDLQI

-857 PTEEPHKEE
+857 PSEEPHKEE

-919 TNPEINPQDIKPAA
+919 TNPEINPQDIKLAA

>member
-1 MGLAGRTGEDCHCGL
+1 
-16 TELTDPGHRPL
+16 
-27 GNIRP
+27 
-32 LPPLAPR
+32 
-39 LPILG
+39 
-44 EQRSGQRTMS
+44 
-54 ARTHRG
+54 
-60 PPENWAP
+60 
-67 PFACLCCVSAVLGML
+67 
-82 WSPVSLAFNLDVD
+82 
-95 KLTVYSGPEG
+95 
-105 SYFGYSLDFYIP
+105 
-117 DARTAS
+117 
-123 VLVGAPKAN
+123 
-132 TSQPDIVEGGAVYY
+132 
-146 CPWPA
+146 
-151 ERSAQCKQIPFD
+151 
-163 TTNNRKIRVNGTKEP
+163 
-178 IEFKSNQWFG
+178 
-188 ATVRA
+188 
-193 HKGKVVAC
+193 
-201 APLYHWRTL
+201 
-210 KPNPAKDPVGTCY
+210 
-223 VAIQNFSAYA
+223 
-233 EHSPCRN
+233 
-240 SNADPEGQ
+240 
-248 GYCQAGFS
+248 
-256 LDFYKNGDLIV
+256 
-267 GGPGSFYWQGQVI
+267 
-280 TVSVADIIANYSFKD
+280 
-295 ILRKLAAEKQTD
+295 
-307 VAPASYDDSYLGYSV
+307 
-322 AAGEF
+322 
-327 TGDSQQELVAGIPR
+327 
-341 GAQNFGYV
+341 
-349 SIINSTDM
+349 M
-357 TFIHNFT
+357 TFIQNFT

-643 FRDKLSPINISLN
+643 FRDKLSPINVSLN

-674 NHYRENAVT
+674 NHYRENVVT

-710 QQIIIGDENHLMLII
+710 QEIIIGDENHLMLII

-857 PTEEPHKEE
+857 PAEEPHKEE

-919 TNPEINPQDIKPAA
+919 TNPEINPQDIK
-933 SPEDTPELSAF
+933 
-944 LRNATIP
+944 
-951 HLVRKRD
+951 
-958 VPVVQPHRQSPAKIL
+958 
-973 NCTNIDCLQIS
+973 
-984 CAVGRLGG
+984 
-992 GESAVLKVRSRLW
+992 
-1005 AHTFLQRK
+1005 RK

>member
-1 MGLAGRTGEDCHCGL
+1 
-16 TELTDPGHRPL
+16 
-27 GNIRP
+27 
-32 LPPLAPR
+32 
-39 LPILG
+39 
-44 EQRSGQRTMS
+44 MS
-54 ARTHRG
+54 AETHRG
-60 PPENWAP
+60 SPGNRVLL
-67 PFACLCCVSAVLGML
+67 FARLCCISAALGML

-95 KLTVYSGPEG
+95 KLTVYTGPEG

-117 DARTAS
+117 DART
-123 VLVGAPKAN
+123 
-132 TSQPDIVEGGAVYY
+132 
-146 CPWPA
+146 
-151 ERSAQCKQIPFD
+151 
-163 TTNNRKIRVNGTKEP
+163 KIRVNGTKEP

-280 TVSVADIIANYSFKD
+280 TVSIADIIANYSFKD
-295 ILRKLAAEKQTD
+295 ILRKLAGEKQTD

-327 TGDSQQELVAGIPR
+327 TGDLKQELVAGIPR

-357 TFIHNFT
+357 TFIQNFT

-376 VVSDVNNDGMDD
+376 VVSDVNNDGLDD
-388 ILVGAPLFMER
+388 ILIGAPLFMDR

-470 LIYNGNARGLH
+470 LIYNGNPKGLH
-481 SKPSQVLQGIWGSQ
+481 TKPSQVLQGIWESQ

-514 DYPDLLVGAFGE
+514 DYP
-526 GKVAVYR
+526 

-556 TCQIPEFPTPVAC
+556 TCQIPEFPAPVAC

-582 ISNTVALMAEVQLD
+582 ISNTIALVAEVQLD

-610 HNHQSH
+610 HNHQPH
-616 LIFPFVMRQQKS
+616 LTSPFVIKQQRS
-628 LHCQDFMVYLRDETE
+628 LHCQDFIVYLRDETE

-656 YSLDDSTFEDG
+656 YSLDDSIFKDG
-667 LEVKPIL
+667 LEVRPIL
-674 NHYRENAVT
+674 NHYRDNVVT

-696 LCVPDLRLS
+696 LCVPDLKLS

-710 QQIIIGDENHLMLII
+710 HLIIIGDENHLMLII
-725 NARNEGEGAYEAE
+725 NAINEGEGAYEAE

-751 IERNNK
+751 IE
-757 GLRLLSCE
+757 GLRPRSCE

-773 MVVCDLGNPMVTGTN
+773 MVVCDLGNPMATGTN

-801 KTNMSINFDLQI
+801 KTNTSINPDLQV

-825 VSVQIN
+825 VSLQIN
-831 VTAVAQVEIRG
+831 ITAVAQVEIRG

-857 PTEEPHKEE
+857 PEEEPHKEE

-881 GPSTISDSILEVGWP
+881 GPSTISDTILEVGWP
-896 FSAREEFLLYVFH
+896 FLARDEFLLYIFH
-909 LQTLGPLQCQ
+909 LQTLGPLRCQ

-958 VPVVQPHRQSPAKIL
+958 VPVVQIHRQSPARVL
-973 NCTNIDCLQIS
+973 NCTNIECLQIS
-984 CAVGRLGG
+984 CAVGRLGR

-1023 SFEVK
+1023 SFTVK
-1028 KIPYK
+1028 KMPYK
-1033 EQPAKLPAGS
+1033 DQPATLPTGS
-1043 TAIKTSVIW
+1043 IAIKTSVIW

-1084 WKCGFFDRAR
+1084 WK
-1094 PPQDEM
+1094 EM
-1100 TDREQLTSDKTPEA
+1100 TLVRSFVRPMRNAYRKAEQFLED

>member
-1 MGLAGRTGEDCHCGL
+1 
-16 TELTDPGHRPL
+16 
-27 GNIRP
+27 
-32 LPPLAPR
+32 
-39 LPILG
+39 
-44 EQRSGQRTMS
+44 
-54 ARTHRG
+54 
-60 PPENWAP
+60 
-67 PFACLCCVSAVLGML
+67 ML

-656 YSLDDSTFEDG
+656 YSLHDSTFEDG

-674 NHYRENAVT
+674 NHYRENVVT

-857 PTEEPHKEE
+857 PAEEPHKEE

>member
-1 MGLAGRTGEDCHCGL
+1 
-16 TELTDPGHRPL
+16 
-27 GNIRP
+27 
-32 LPPLAPR
+32 
-39 LPILG
+39 
-44 EQRSGQRTMS
+44 
-54 ARTHRG
+54 
-60 PPENWAP
+60 
-67 PFACLCCVSAVLGML
+67 ML

-495 TIPSGFG
+495 SIPSGFG

-596 FLKQKGAIKRTLFL
+596 FLKRKGAIKRTLFL

-674 NHYRENAVT
+674 NHYRENVVT

-710 QQIIIGDENHLMLII
+710 EQIIIGDENHLMLII

-857 PTEEPHKEE
+857 PAEEPHKEE

>member
-1 MGLAGRTGEDCHCGL
+1 MSAGARCG
-16 TELTDPGHRPL
+16 PRGSR
-27 GNIRP
+27 GQR
-32 LPPLAPR
+32 LAP
-39 LPILG
+39 L
-44 EQRSGQRTMS
+44 
-54 ARTHRG
+54 
-60 PPENWAP
+60 W
-67 PFACLCCVSAVLGML
+67 CVSAALGMML
-82 WSPVSLAFNLDVD
+82 WSPASQAFNLDVD

-105 SYFGYSLDFYIP
+105 SYFGYAVDFHIP

-132 TSQPDIVEGGAVYY
+132 TSQPDIVEGGAVYH

-151 ERSAQCKQIPFD
+151 EGSAQCRQIPFD

-188 ATVRA
+188 ATVKA

-210 KPNPAKDPVGTCY
+210 RPTPAKDPVGTCY

-233 EHSPCRN
+233 EYSPCRN

-256 LDFYKNGDLIV
+256 LEFYKNGDLIV

-280 TVSVADIIANYSFKD
+280 TASIADIIANYSFKD
-295 ILRKLAAEKQTD
+295 ILRKLAGEKQTE
-307 VAPASYDDSYLGYSV
+307 VAPASYDDTYL
-322 AAGEF
+322 
-327 TGDSQQELVAGIPR
+327 ELVAGVPR

-357 TFIHNFT
+357 TFIQNFT

-408 GQVYLYLQVSAL
+408 GQIYLYLQVSS
-420 LFQDPQVLT
+420 LFFRDPQVLT

-436 FGSSV
+436 FGSAV

-470 LIYNGNARGLH
+470 LIYNGNKDGLNT
-481 SKPSQVLQGIWGSQ
+481 KPSQILQGVWASQ
-495 TIPSGFG
+495 AVPSGFG
-502 FSLRGDADIDKN
+502 FTLRGDSDIDKN
-514 DYPDLLVGAFGE
+514 DYPDLIVGAFGT

-533 ARPVVTVDAQ
+533 ARPVVTVDAK

-556 TCQIPEFPTPVAC
+556 TCQIPDSMTPAAC

-576 SIAGQS
+576 SVAGQS
-582 ISNTVALMAEVQLD
+582 IPNTIAMVAEVQLD
-596 FLKQKGAIKRTLFL
+596 SLKQKGAIKRTLFL
-610 HNHQSH
+610 GNHQSH
-616 LIFPFVMRQQKS
+616 RVFPLVIKRQKPLQ
-628 LHCQDFMVYLRDETE
+628 CQDFIVYLRDETE

-656 YSLDDSTFEDG
+656 YSLNESTFKEG
-667 LEVKPIL
+667 VEVKPIL
-674 NHYRENAVT
+674 NYYRENVVS
-683 EQAHILVDCGEDN
+683 EEAHILVDCGEDN
-696 LCVPDLRLS
+696 LCVPDLKLS

-710 QQIIIGDENHLMLII
+710 HQVIIGDENLLMLII

-757 GLRLLSCE
+757 ELRPLSCE
-765 YKMENVTR
+765 YKVENVTR
-773 MVVCDLGNPMVTGTN
+773 MVVCDLGNPMVAGTN
-788 FSLGLRF
+788 YSLGLRF

-801 KTNMSINFDLQI
+801 KTNMSINFNLQI
-813 RSSNKDNPDSNF
+813 RSSNKDNPESNF
-825 VSVQIN
+825 VSLQIN
-831 VTAVAQVEIRG
+831 ITAIAQVEIRG
-842 VSHPPQIVLPIHNWE
+842 VSHPPQVVLPIHNWE
-857 PTEEPHKEE
+857 LEVEPRREE

-881 GPSTISDSILEVGWP
+881 GPSAISDTILEVGWP
-896 FSAREEFLLYVFH
+896 FAARDEFLLYIFH
-909 LQTLGPLQCQ
+909 IQTLGPLLCQ
-919 TNPEINPQDIKPAA
+919 TNPDINPQDIKPAA

-958 VPVVQPHRQSPAKIL
+958 APGFELHRQSPAKVL
-973 NCTNIDCLQIS
+973 NCTNIECLQIS
-984 CAVGRLGG
+984 CAVGRLEG

-1013 NDPYALASLV
+1013 NDPYALVSRV

-1028 KIPYK
+1028 KMPYK
-1033 EQPAKLPAGS
+1033 DQPAKLPGGS
-1043 TAIKTSVIW
+1043 IAIKTSVIW

-1072 GLLVLAILTLAL
+1072 GLLVLALLTLAL

-1100 TDREQLTSDKTPEA
+1100 TDREQLTSAKTADA

>member
-1 MGLAGRTGEDCHCGL
+1 MSAGARRGPRGS
-16 TELTDPGHRPL
+16 RAQ
-27 GNIRP
+27 
-32 LPPLAPR
+32 PLAP
-39 LPILG
+39 LWCF
-44 EQRSGQRTMS
+44 S
-54 ARTHRG
+54 A
-60 PPENWAP
+60 A
-67 PFACLCCVSAVLGML
+67 LGML
-82 WSPVSLAFNLDVD
+82 WSPASQAFNLDVD
-95 KLTVYSGPEG
+95 KFTVYSGPEG
-105 SYFGYSLDFYIP
+105 SYFGYAVDFHIP
-117 DARTAS
+117 TARTAS

-151 ERSAQCKQIPFD
+151 EGSVQCKQIPFD
-163 TTNNRKIRVNGTKEP
+163 NTNNRKIKVNGTKEP

-188 ATVRA
+188 ATVKA

-210 KPNPAKDPVGTCY
+210 KPTPEKDPVGTCY

-233 EHSPCRN
+233 EYSPCRN

-267 GGPGSFYWQGQVI
+267 GGPGSFYWQG
-280 TVSVADIIANYSFKD
+280 
-295 ILRKLAAEKQTD
+295 
-307 VAPASYDDSYLGYSV
+307 YSV

-327 TGDSQQELVAGIPR
+327 TADSQQELVAGVPR

-357 TFIHNFT
+357 TFIQNFT

-376 VVSDVNNDGMDD
+376 AVSDVNNDGMDD
-388 ILVGAPLFMER
+388 VLIGAPLFMER
-399 EFESNPREV
+399 EFESNPKEV

-420 LFQDPQVLT
+420 VFRDPQVLT
-429 GTETFGR
+429 GTEVFGR
-436 FGSSV
+436 FGSAV

-455 AIGVPFAGKDQRGKV
+455 AIGAPFAGKDQRGKV
-470 LIYNGNARGLH
+470 LIYNGNKDGLNT
-481 SKPSQVLQGIWGSQ
+481 KASQILQGVWASQ
-495 TIPSGFG
+495 AVPSGFG
-502 FSLRGDADIDKN
+502 FTLRGDSDIDKN
-514 DYPDLLVGAFGE
+514 DYPDLIVGAFGT

-556 TCQIPEFPTPVAC
+556 TCQIPEATTSVAC

-576 SIAGQS
+576 SAAGQS
-582 ISNTVALMAEVQLD
+582 ISNTIGLTVEVQLD
-596 FLKQKGAIKRTLFL
+596 SLKQKGAVKRTLFL
-610 HNHQSH
+610 ANHQPH
-616 LIFPFVMRQQKS
+616 LVFPLVIKRQNSFQCRDFV
-628 LHCQDFMVYLRDETE
+628 VYLRDETE

-656 YSLDDSTFEDG
+656 YSLDDSTFKDG

-674 NHYRENAVT
+674 DHYRENVVT

-696 LCVPDLRLS
+696 MCIPDLKLS

-710 QQIIIGDENHLMLII
+710 HQVIIGDENHLMLAI

-738 LFVMIPEEADYVG
+738 LFVIIPEEADYVG
-751 IERNNK
+751 IERSHK
-757 GLRLLSCE
+757 GLRPLSCE

-773 MVVCDLGNPMVTGTN
+773 MVVCDLGNPMVAGTN
-788 FSLGLRF
+788 YSLGLRF
-795 AVPRLE
+795 TVPRLE
-801 KTNMSINFDLQI
+801 KTNISINFDLQI
-813 RSSNKDNPDSNF
+813 KSSNKDNPDSNF
-825 VSVQIN
+825 VSLQIN
-831 VTAVAQVEIRG
+831 ITAVAQVEIRG

-857 PTEEPHKEE
+857 PEEEPRKEE
-866 EVGPLVEHIYELHNI
+866 GVGPLVEHIYELHNI
-881 GPSTISDSILEVGWP
+881 GPSSISDTLLEVGWP
-896 FSAREEFLLYVFH
+896 FSARDEFLLYIFH
-909 LQTLGPLQCQ
+909 IQTLGPLRCQ
-919 TNPEINPQDIKPAA
+919 TNPDINPQDIKPAA
-933 SPEDTPELSAF
+933 PAEDTPELSAF
-944 LRNATIP
+944 LRNSTIP

-958 VPVVQPHRQSPAKIL
+958 VPGPKLHRQSPAKIL
-973 NCTNIDCLQIS
+973 NCTNIECLQIS
-984 CAVGRLGG
+984 CTVGRLDG
-992 GESAVLKVRSRLW
+992 GESAVVKVRSRLW
-1005 AHTFLQRK
+1005 AKTFLQRK
-1013 NDPYALASLV
+1013 NDPYSLASLV

-1028 KIPYK
+1028 KMPYRD
-1033 EQPAKLPAGS
+1033 QPAKLPEGS
-1043 TAIKTSVIW
+1043 MAIKTSVIW

-1094 PPQDEM
+1094 PPQDDM
-1100 TDREQLTSDKTPEA
+1100 NDREQLTNEKTPDA

>member
-1 MGLAGRTGEDCHCGL
+1 
-16 TELTDPGHRPL
+16 
-27 GNIRP
+27 
-32 LPPLAPR
+32 
-39 LPILG
+39 
-44 EQRSGQRTMS
+44 
-54 ARTHRG
+54 
-60 PPENWAP
+60 
-67 PFACLCCVSAVLGML
+67 ML

-117 DARTAS
+117 DARTVS

-151 ERSAQCKQIPFD
+151 ARSAQCKQIPFD

-357 TFIHNFT
+357 TFIQNFT

-408 GQVYLYLQVSAL
+408 GQVYLYLQVSTL

-674 NHYRENAVT
+674 NHYRENVVT

-857 PTEEPHKEE
+857 PAEEPHKEE

-973 NCTNIDCLQIS
+973 NCTNINCLQIS

-1028 KIPYK
+1028 KIPYR

>member
-1 MGLAGRTGEDCHCGL
+1 M
-16 TELTDPGHRPL
+16 
-27 GNIRP
+27 
-32 LPPLAPR
+32 
-39 LPILG
+39 
-44 EQRSGQRTMS
+44 M
-54 ARTHRG
+54 
-60 PPENWAP
+60 
-67 PFACLCCVSAVLGML
+67 M
-82 WSPVSLAFNLDVD
+82 WSPASQAFNLDVE

-105 SYFGYSLDFYIP
+105 SYFGYAVDFHIP

-151 ERSAQCKQIPFD
+151 EGSAQCRQIPFD
-163 TTNNRKIRVNGTKEP
+163 TTNNRKIRVNGTKEH

-188 ATVRA
+188 ATVKA

-210 KPNPAKDPVGTCY
+210 KPTPEKDPVGTCY

-233 EHSPCRN
+233 EFSPCRN

-280 TVSVADIIANYSFKD
+280 TASVADIIANYSFKD
-295 ILRKLAAEKQTD
+295 ILRKLAGEKQTE
-307 VAPASYDDSYLGYSV
+307 VAPASYDDSYL
-322 AAGEF
+322 
-327 TGDSQQELVAGIPR
+327 ELVAGVPR

-357 TFIHNFT
+357 TFIQNFT
-364 GEQMASYFGYTV
+364 GEQMASYFGYTI
-376 VVSDVNNDGMDD
+376 VVSDVNSDGLDD
-388 ILVGAPLFMER
+388 VLVGAPLFMER

-408 GQVYLYLQVSAL
+408 GQIYLYLQVSSL
-420 LFQDPQVLT
+420 LFRDPQILT

-436 FGSSV
+436 FGSAM

-470 LIYNGNARGLH
+470 LIYNGNKDGLNT
-481 SKPSQVLQGIWGSQ
+481 KPSQVLQGVWASHAV
-495 TIPSGFG
+495 PSGFG
-502 FSLRGDADIDKN
+502 FTLRGDSDIDKN
-514 DYPDLLVGAFGE
+514 DYPDLIVGAFGT

-543 LLLHPMIINLENK
+543 LLLHPMIVNLENK
-556 TCQIPEFPTPVAC
+556 TCQIPDSMTFAAC

-576 SIAGQS
+576 SVAGQS
-582 ISNTVALMAEVQLD
+582 ISNTIVLMAEVQLD
-596 FLKQKGAIKRTLFL
+596 SLKQKGAIKRTLFL
-610 HNHQSH
+610 DNHQAH
-616 LIFPFVMRQQKS
+616 RVFPLVIKGQKS
-628 LHCQDFMVYLRDETE
+628 HQCRDFIVYLRDETE

-656 YSLDDSTFEDG
+656 YSLDESTFKEG

-674 NHYRENAVT
+674 NYYRENVVS

-696 LCVPDLRLS
+696 LCVPDLKLS

-710 QQIIIGDENHLMLII
+710 HQVIIGDENHLMLII

-757 GLRLLSCE
+757 EFRPLSCE

-773 MVVCDLGNPMVTGTN
+773 MVVCDLGNPMVSGTN
-788 FSLGLRF
+788 YSLGLRF

-825 VSVQIN
+825 VSLQIN
-831 VTAVAQVEIRG
+831 ITAVAQVEIRG

-857 PTEEPHKEE
+857 PEEEPHKEE

-881 GPSTISDSILEVGWP
+881 GPSTISDTILEVGWP
-896 FSAREEFLLYVFH
+896 FSARDEFLLYIFH
-909 LQTLGPLQCQ
+909 IQTLGPLQCQ
-919 TNPEINPQDIKPAA
+919 TNPNINPQDIKPAA

-944 LRNATIP
+944 LRNSTIP

-958 VPVVQPHRQSPAKIL
+958 VPVVEFHRQSPAKIL
-973 NCTNIDCLQIS
+973 NCTNIECLQIS
-984 CAVGRLGG
+984 CAVGRLEG
-992 GESAVLKVRSRLW
+992 GESAVLKVTSRLW

-1028 KIPYK
+1028 KMPYK
-1033 EQPAKLPAGS
+1033 DQPAKLPEGS
-1043 TAIKTSVIW
+1043 IAIKTSVIW

-1094 PPQDEM
+1094 PPQEDM
-1100 TDREQLTSDKTPEA
+1100 TDREQLTNDKTPEA